1 MNAACASHWV
11 PFKAQPYN
19 FKRIFMI
26 KVNWRTVAKVL
37 KFLGTVITSIAGTI
51 AVQSCGPHLF

>member
-1 MNAACASHWV
+1 
-11 PFKAQPYN
+11 
-19 FKRIFMI
+19 MI
-26 KVNWRTVAKVL
+26 KVNWRTVVKFL